1 MGAVELLTT
10 PRHSS
15 ATASHTGSYNS
26 NTGNHCR
33 YKTQPPLNF
42 QTWQSNLSQYLQ
54 RHILSEGI
62 VLRNTQGTPIPH
74 LHMQGNIV
82 VSTLI
87 QAEKHQEISVFIL
100 EENHP
105 NLQLVLKLLE
115 GFVNHL
121 GRP

>member
-87 QAEKHQEISVFIL
+87 QAEASG
-100 EENHP
+100 
-105 NLQLVLKLLE
+105 NLSIYPRRE
-115 GFVNHL
+115 SS
-121 GRP
+121 